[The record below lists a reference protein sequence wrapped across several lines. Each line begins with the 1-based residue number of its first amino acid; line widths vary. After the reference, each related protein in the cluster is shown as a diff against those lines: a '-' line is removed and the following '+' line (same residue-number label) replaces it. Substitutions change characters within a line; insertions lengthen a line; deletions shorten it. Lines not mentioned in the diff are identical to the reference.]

1 MERLRARV
9 YRRASPRPI
18 VALLALVVSPVLGAT
33 PLAAQRQADL
43 AVARWSRVRV
53 MVSERPPG
61 KVVGEFVRA
70 DSIAVHVVES
80 STGAAVAID
89 WSTVRS
95 IDARMSRRSARDAF
109 GRGARAGAI
118 IFGTIA
124 VLGVGYAIAWDL
136 NDGCEGIEY
145 CIPATLVAIPFGYL
159 LTVGGTVVGGVAG
172 LANRDSWRSVWP
184 PRR

>member
-1 MERLRARV
+1 MLRRSILLILA
-9 YRRASPRPI
+9 
-18 VALLALVVSPVLGAT
+18 VAVSSAVTAT
-33 PLAAQRQADL
+33 PLAAQRRADL

-61 KVVGEFVRA
+61 KVVGEFVGA
-70 DSIAVHVVES
+70 DSIAVHVVDP
-80 STGAAVAID
+80 STGMAVAID

-95 IDARMSRRSARDAF
+95 IDVRVGRRSARDAF
-109 GRGARAGAI
+109 GRGAQAGAI

-124 VLGVGYAIAWDL
+124 VLGIGYAIAWDL
-136 NDGCEGIEY
+136 NDGCEGRDY

-172 LANRDSWRSVWP
+172 LANRDRWRTLWP
-184 PRR
+184 PHR